1 MVCRLSSTLDLLAAV
16 RVSSSTEVTIRSFW
30 IAWWEVISPLQALVD
45 HAIMDVTATPIFNSD
60 KVALVNIEETGQWT
74 LDEDKVALVN
84 NDVNNCLAD

>member
-1 MVCRLSSTLDLLAAV
+1 
-16 RVSSSTEVTIRSFW
+16 
-30 IAWWEVISPLQALVD
+30 
-45 HAIMDVTATPIFNSD
+45 MDVTATPIFNSD